1 MKARPVKADVRTLT
15 PAPVGCASERA
26 RFGRLRA
33 VVSRRRAQLP
43 SPPPEDHLMAKPKSP
58 KKASTQS
65 TPAGS
70 SEDAPPPL
78 VLTAAEQDLLER
90 SLKLL
95 VNIQTT
101 PFSARAR
108 REGYTADEHRE
119 GWRRLRLASGEAKP
133 LEHLFA
139 EVASGGAVEGA
150 ERLRLLQ
157 DVDTF
162 ENTWFPRTRAVIRR
176 VVPRARREAFEAAF
190 FKNLEQ
196 QPLGP
201 AVIVSVRAFLTRLD
215 GLSQSDDADAKEVRK
230 TLVKRGL
237 TDEKLKE
244 VRGML
249 GRLEVGGGS
258 PPERKVS
265 AAELAKA
272 HQEQR
277 EGLDDLRDW
286 FNDWATTFRQVFNVK
301 AQIKLGLTTAKR
313 ASNGRTEAVEEEDD
327 GEETDDE
334 DVGDDAEDGADEVDS
349 DEEDSELDEEE

>member
-1 MKARPVKADVRTLT
+1 
-15 PAPVGCASERA
+15 
-26 RFGRLRA
+26 
-33 VVSRRRAQLP
+33 
-43 SPPPEDHLMAKPKSP
+43 MAKSKSP
-58 KKASTQS
+58 KKSSPAKSTGRSTAQS
-65 TPAGS
+65 TTDSAPAFA
-70 SEDAPPPL
+70 EEETPPPL

-95 VNIQTT
+95 VNIQTS

-119 GWRRLRLASGEAKP
+119 GWRLLRLASGEAKP

-139 EVASGGAVEGA
+139 EVANGGVVEGA

-157 DVDTF
+157 DVDAF

-201 AVIVSVRAFLTRLD
+201 AVIVSIRTFLSRLD
-215 GLSQSDDADAKEVRK
+215 GLSQSNDADAKEVRK

-301 AQIKLGLTTAKR
+301 AQLKLGLTTAKR
-313 ASNGRTEAVEEEDD
+313 ASTGSTEAVEEEDD

-334 DVGDDAEDGADEVDS
+334 DVGDEAEDGDDEVDS
-349 DEEDSELDEEE
+349 DEEDPELDEEE